1 MLKAPTERKP
11 RQFRV
16 TQVVAVARNGVIGR
30 NGTLPW
36 HVPSDLKTFRR
47 LTIDKPVIMGRK
59 TFVAIGK
66 PLPRRDN
73 IVVTRQA
80 DFTAPDA
87 IVCGDISAALNAART
102 CAAARDADEIAIIGG
117 AEIYAATRTITDRIY
132 LTLID
137 AEPDGDASFAMP
149 DPSTWTCVARAPI
162 APDERDDHAAEL
174 LTYEQVDTTAV
185 R

>member
-1 MLKAPTERKP
+1 MSEAPPERKP
-11 RQFRV
+11 GPFRV

-66 PLPRRDN
+66 ALPRRDN

-87 IVCGDISAALNAART
+87 LVCRDISAALDAART
-102 CAAARDADEIAIIGG
+102 SAAARGADEIAIIGG
-117 AEIYAATRTITDRIY
+117 AEIYAATHAMTDRIY

-149 DPSTWTCVARAPI
+149 DAGAWTCVAREPI

-174 LTYEQVDTTAV
+174 LTYERADPTAA